1 MYSEWTS
8 FVNFTPPKGDAMAQI
23 LIREAT
29 SSDIPVL
36 LRHRRMMWW
45 DMGRRDETALDMMEK
60 AATEYFSQAV
70 PEGSYRGFLAID
82 TSAEVIGG
90 GGIVISPW
98 PGVLGQLQPKRAMIL
113 NLYVEWEHRRQGVAK
128 ALMKRMIAWCRENEF
143 CSVALH
149 ASEDGRALYERLGFK
164 PTNEM
169 RLEFDMS
176 ANVNGD

>member
-1 MYSEWTS
+1 M
-8 FVNFTPPKGDAMAQI
+8 MAQV

-29 SSDIPVL
+29 SSDIHVL
-36 LRHRRMMWW
+36 LRHRRLMWW
-45 DMGRRDETALDMMEK
+45 DMGRRDQTALNVMER

-70 PEGSYRGFLAID
+70 PQGSYRGFLAID
-82 TSAEVIGG
+82 SSGEVIGG
-90 GGIVISPW
+90 GGIVISRW

-113 NLYVEWEHRRQGVAK
+113 NLYVEREHRRQGVAS

-143 CSVALH
+143 CCVALH

-169 RLEFDMS
+169 RLDFDTS
-176 ANVNGD
+176 VDANRNRA